1 MLVAYLGVM
10 NSGKSTLALQY
21 HHSLGGQGHLFTAL
35 GRDGSGVI
43 SSRVGLRAQATEVAT
58 AMEFTGMSHLYGAPY
73 LVVDEAQFLTAA
85 HVGGLA
91 ELADMGTSVYAF
103 GLKTDFRGE
112 LFEGSKRLLELADEV
127 RELPVRVN
135 CWCGKQAR
143 FNARVAN
150 GRVVREGATV
160 EVGDIGRYQV
170 LCREHFLR
178 GVLAPLASMG

>member
-10 NSGKSTLALQY
+10 NSGKSTLALQH

-35 GRDGSGVI
+35 GRDGRGVI
-43 SSRVGLRAQATEVAT
+43 TSRVGLQAAATEVDASMDFAT
-58 AMEFTGMSHLYGAPY
+58 MSHLFGAPY
-73 LVVDEAQFLTAA
+73 LVVDEAQFLTANQVVA
-85 HVGGLA
+85 LA
-91 ELADMGTSVYAF
+91 GLADMGTSVYAF

-112 LFEGSKRLLELADEV
+112 LFAGSKRLLELADEV

-143 FNARVAN
+143 FNARVAD
-150 GRVVREGATV
+150 GQVVREGATV

-178 GVLAPLASMG
+178 GVLAP